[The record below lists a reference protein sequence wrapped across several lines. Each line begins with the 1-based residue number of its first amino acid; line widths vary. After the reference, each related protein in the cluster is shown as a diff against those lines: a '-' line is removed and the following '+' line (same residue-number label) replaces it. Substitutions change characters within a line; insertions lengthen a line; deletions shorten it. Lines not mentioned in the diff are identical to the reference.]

1 MKLVLLRKYE
11 DYAKVRGIMN
21 KTDATVITRTYRIL
35 KQGTSIILI
44 CTRILLYYNIG
55 YMSPNSRWF
64 LDTQLLQFQSRTRNF
79 VFDTIILIFVKIC
92 LKGFLAGTQAMKIM
106 RLGLIS

>member
-55 YMSPNSRWF
+55 YIIPDGFWILNSF
-64 LDTQLLQFQSRTRNF
+64 SFKVEHEIS
-79 VFDTIILIFVKIC
+79 C
-92 LKGFLAGTQAMKIM
+92 LTL
-106 RLGLIS
+106 